1 MNEQFKIREFKAVEA
16 TEAAFAALQLY
27 ENAVR
32 AERTPEDPP
41 KSVAAVKADW
51 QSMPPFLQ
59 VRVWLVW
66 DAAETAVIAQGF
78 IAIVNTEENQHL
90 AQVSISVLPVYRRQ
104 GIARTLLALIAAEA
118 EAQNRRLLMGNTNG
132 RVPAGELLMERLGG
146 SRGLATHLNQ
156 LALADLDQSLL
167 HSWLQKAPTA
177 EFGLGWW
184 EGPYPE
190 DQLADI
196 VALHE
201 VMNEQP
207 YDDLDV
213 EAFHITGE
221 QLRQIEA
228 NLAAQDVTRWTLY
241 VQEKATGKLAGY
253 TEMMFLPE
261 RPAVASQGDTG
272 VFPEYRGKGLGR
284 WLKAAMLAR
293 VVAER
298 PSVHFIRTGNA
309 DSNAAM
315 LKINRE
321 MGFQPYLSQAIW
333 QVETAK
339 VRAYLEAES

>member
-1 MNEQFKIREFKAVEA
+1 MNEQYKIREFVVAKA
-16 TEAAFAALQLY
+16 TEAEFEVLQAY

-41 KSVAAVKADW
+41 KSVAAVQADW

-66 DAAETAVIAQGF
+66 DAAETAVIAQGL
-78 IAIVNTEENQHL
+78 IAIVNTDENQHL
-90 AQVSISVLPVYRRQ
+90 AQVSIGVLPVYRRQ
-104 GIARTLLALIAAEA
+104 GIARTLLALIVAEA
-118 EAQNRRLLMGNTNG
+118 AAQNRRLLVGNTNG
-132 RVPAGELLMERLGG
+132 RVPAGDLFMERLGG

-156 LALADLDQSLL
+156 LALADLDQTLL
-167 HSWLQKAPTA
+167 HSWLQKAPAA
-177 EFGLGWW
+177 EFDLGWW

-190 DQLADI
+190 EKLADI

-201 VMNEQP
+201 VMNQQP
-207 YDDLDV
+207 YDDLEV
-213 EAFHITGE
+213 EDFHITGE

-298 PSVHFIRTGNA
+298 PSVHFVRTGNA

-321 MGFQPYLSQAIW
+321 LGFQPYLSQTIW

-339 VRAYLEAES
+339 VRAYLDG

>member
-1 MNEQFKIREFKAVEA
+1 MNNQFNIREFKVVEA
-16 TEAAFAALQLY
+16 TEAEFAALQVY
-27 ENAVR
+27 ENAMR

-41 KSVAAVKADW
+41 KSVAAVQADW

-59 VRVWLVW
+59 VRVWLAW
-66 DAAETAVIAQGF
+66 DAAETAVIAQGL
-78 IAIVNTEENQHL
+78 IAIMNTDENQHL
-90 AQVSISVLPVYRRQ
+90 AQVGIGVLPGCRRQ

-118 EAQNRRLLMGNTNG
+118 EAQNRRLLVGNTNG
-132 RVPAGELLMERLGG
+132 RVPAGEQFMERLGG

-156 LALADLDQSLL
+156 LALADLDPALL
-167 HSWLQKAPTA
+167 QSWLQKAPTA
-177 EFGLGWW
+177 EFDLGWW
-184 EGPYPE
+184 AGPYPE
-190 DQLADI
+190 EQLADI

-201 VMNEQP
+201 VMNQQP

-213 EAFHITGE
+213 EDFYMTGE

-228 NLAAQDVTRWTLY
+228 NLAAQEVTRWTLY

-284 WLKAAMLAR
+284 WLKAAMLER
-293 VVAER
+293 VLAER
-298 PSVHFIRTGNA
+298 PCVHFIRTGNA

-315 LKINRE
+315 LKINHE
-321 MGFQPYLSQAIW
+321 LGFQPYLSQAIW

-339 VRAYLEAES
+339 VKAYLER

>member
-16 TEAAFAALQLY
+16 TEAEFAALQAY

-66 DAAETAVIAQGF
+66 DAAETAVIAQGL
-78 IAIVNTEENQHL
+78 IAFTTTEENQHL
-90 AQVSISVLPVYRRQ
+90 AQVSIGVLPEYRQQ
-104 GIARTLLALIAAEA
+104 GIGRALLALIVAEA
-118 EAQNRRLLMGNTNG
+118 EAQNRRLLVGNTNG
-132 RVPAGELLMERLGG
+132 RVPAGELFMERLGG
-146 SRGLATHLNQ
+146 SRGMATHLNQ
-156 LALADLDQSLL
+156 LALANLDPALLQS
-167 HSWLQKAPTA
+167 WQQNAPTA
-177 EFGLGWW
+177 DFTLGCW

-190 DQLADI
+190 DQLANI
-196 VALHE
+196 MALHE
-201 VMNEQP
+201 VMNQQP

-213 EAFHITGE
+213 EEFHMTGE
-221 QLRQIEA
+221 QMRQIEA

-241 VQEKATGKLAGY
+241 VQENTTGKLAGF

-261 RPAVASQGDTG
+261 RPAIASQGDTG

-284 WLKAAMLAR
+284 WLKAAMLER
-293 VVAER
+293 VLGER

-321 MGFQPYLSQAIW
+321 LGFQPYLSQTIW
-333 QVETAK
+333 QIETVK
-339 VRAYLEAES
+339 VKDYLAQ